1 MARMTQQGA
10 CAPGSGQG
18 CASRE
23 APLISPRAGPCRV
36 SLSPAHAESPALRRR
51 QARHSAPPL
60 PPLLSRRPALR
71 AASPAVL
78 RTRVDVAR
86 DVTSRVACAQPP
98 PPAIRLRRLRTSPPP
113 VPPPPSSPPLLFP
126 AERRRVLHWGGGGG
140 GGRVV
145 WCVGRGFLLPAL
157 GVGMPLK
164 WALPVRCPPRSGPL
178 GPARAR
184 SARQRPTPF
193 SPLPP
198 GGGSRGVARR
208 LSGGAALN
216 SNSLNSCGG

>member
-126 AERRRVLHWGGGGG
+126 AERRRVLHWGGGRWGG
-140 GGRVV
+140 AGCVVCWQGVSAAGAGRRHAPQ
-145 WCVGRGFLLPAL
+145 VG
-157 GVGMPLK
+157 
-164 WALPVRCPPRSGPL
+164 PPRQVPPPL

-184 SARQRPTPF
+184 SGPVGPSASDPL
-193 SPLPP
+193 LPP
-198 GGGSRGVARR
+198 SAGGGFAGR
-208 LSGGAALN
+208 GAAAERGRRFEFKL
-216 SNSLNSCGG
+216 S